1 MEFLLT
7 ATSGPVDRY
16 TDKATLKKYTK
27 VEVRTVK
34 TFSEFDDRFGKLEG
48 TWLSKGINHKEV
60 NGCIQREFPLGAEG
74 YFIEIN
80 TLEELENLRLECG
93 EELVLTTS
101 PDYQDIPCIEIYN
114 DYRE

>member
-7 ATSGPVDRY
+7 ATSGHVDRY

-27 VEVRTVK
+27 VEIRAVK

-48 TWLSKGINHKEV
+48 KWLSKGINHKEV
-60 NGCIQREFPLGAEG
+60 NGCIQREFPLGSEG

-114 DYRE
+114 EYRE

>member
-16 TDKATLKKYTK
+16 SDKVTLKKYAE

-34 TFSEFDDRFGKLEG
+34 TFSEFDDSYGKREG
-48 TWLSKGINHKEV
+48 KWLSKGVNHKEA
-60 NGCIQREFPLGAEG
+60 NGRIQREFPLESEG

-114 DYRE
+114 GYRE

>member
-7 ATSGPVDRY
+7 ATSGHVDRY

-27 VEVRTVK
+27 VEARAVK

-48 TWLSKGINHKEV
+48 KWLSKGINHKEV
-60 NGCIQREFPLGAEG
+60 NGCIQREFPLGSEG

-93 EELVLTTS
+93 KELVLTTA
-101 PDYQDIPCIEIYN
+101 PNNEYIPCIEIYN
-114 DYRE
+114 NYIE